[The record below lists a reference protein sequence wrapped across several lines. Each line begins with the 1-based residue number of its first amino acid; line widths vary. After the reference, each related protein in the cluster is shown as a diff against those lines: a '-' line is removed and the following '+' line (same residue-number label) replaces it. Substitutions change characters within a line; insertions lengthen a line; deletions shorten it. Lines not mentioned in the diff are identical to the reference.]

1 MRAPG
6 RSERRVARFD
16 GLRAV
21 LVLAVMA
28 HHMEATFKGS
38 TAPVFKAGW
47 LPVDGFFVLSGYLI
61 TTVRFRELGPSVADR
76 IALRRFLWRRLAR
89 LLPALAVVLAVIGI
103 VAVNVDHRPF
113 ADVGPSLLSAASY
126 VHNYNYLRIS
136 PLLTEVGPY
145 WTVSVE
151 MQFYVGFAVLALVLW
166 RVRASHAVWV
176 IVLVTIGVAV
186 SHLAGGTRRRALP
199 RLVSVDPGPT
209 RRVDVGRAPGARG
222 PMGMVGAAAAPRGR
236 RDRPLAVGIL
246 VWMYLSLHAFD
257 PRTYEWGIAVSGV
270 ASAIVETWLVVD
282 AASWAG
288 RALSWPPLVA
298 LGRRSYSAYLWHQA
312 VFLFLWH
319 HTASGAWSRPV
330 VGFAATFV
338 LADLTYR
345 CVEHPAID
353 WSRSVRVPRA
363 VHGSHGR
370 NLLGDAV
377 DPAAAVGEDRPD
389 VDADHLPTRD
399 TRRR

>member
-1 MRAPG
+1 M
-6 RSERRVARFD
+6 
-16 GLRAV
+16 

-176 IVLVTIGVAV
+176 IVLVTIGVASATSRAALGV
-186 SHLAGGTRRRALP
+186 EHYPGSYLWTPARLDALMWGVLLALAARWGWLARLPRRA
-199 RLVSVDPGPT
+199 V
-209 RRVDVGRAPGARG
+209 
-222 PMGMVGAAAAPRGR
+222 AATAT
-236 RDRPLAVGIL
+236 LAVGIL

-257 PRTYEWGIAVSGV
+257 PRTYQWGIAVSGV
-270 ASAIVETWLVVD
+270 ASAIVVTWLIVD

-298 LGRRSYSAYLWHQA
+298 LGRRSYSAYLWYQA

-338 LADLTYR
+338 MADLTYR
-345 CVEHPAID
+345 CVEQPAID
-353 WSRSVRVPRA
+353 WSRSVRVPPA
-363 VHGSHGR
+363 VH
-370 NLLGDAV
+370 V
-377 DPAAAVGEDRPD
+377 VTRPEP
-389 VDADHLPTRD
+389 VA
-399 TRRR
+399 